1 MSEKVDGKTD
11 GAGAGAV
18 ETGTEIERLANALR
32 HEKAKNEVL
41 LGEVIALEDEI
52 VNRSMVDYDAVVSDD
67 TREFWREQLL
77 SNREKATVAL
87 TELARAKQIP
97 VAGAQAGAAGSAGAG
112 TGASAAGGAGQTRRP
127 LHNRAVARPT
137 APTTVGGGGAAAGAG
152 QAGAGV
158 ADDRAAKIR
167 NRAQEISKAERV
179 TFAAAFR
186 RAELEVGGQ

>member
-1 MSEKVDGKTD
+1 MSEKADGNVD
-11 GAGAGAV
+11 GAGAGGM
-18 ETGTEIERLANALR
+18 ETGTEVERLANALR
-32 HEKAKNEVL
+32 HEKAKTEVL
-41 LGEVIALEDEI
+41 LGEVIALEDEL
-52 VNRSMVDYDAVVSDD
+52 VNRSMADYDAVVSDD

-77 SNREKATVAL
+77 TNRAKATVAL

-97 VAGAQAGAAGSAGAG
+97 ASGVPAGATGSTVAGASV
-112 TGASAAGGAGQTRRP
+112 AGGAGTARRP
-127 LHNRAVARPT
+127 LHNRAVARAV
-137 APTTVGGGGAAAGAG
+137 APAAVGGGGTATGAE

-167 NRAQEISKAERV
+167 NRAQEISKADRV